1 MKAVDYFSRDV
12 HSFWAT
18 TFQFDLKLFDQ
29 FLLRRL
35 GNAPL
40 NSVVLCDEDCLTD
53 ALSALS
59 DVDIFVV
66 GSANRRY
73 LLRGVKLPGGGRFH
87 PKTYLFASRR
97 RTVLLVGSGNLTRTG
112 LDRGRETFVGYDG
125 SEENDLPII
134 RAWGNW
140 VRGLVAAQGDS
151 VLRGRF
157 EHLAASVP
165 ELSGPGDEEA
175 FFCNDTLSLLD
186 QLQAIAP
193 ASVAELHVRAPFY
206 DEQAQALEEL
216 IRRLA
221 PTRAIHVHL
230 GARTSVDGRALRRVL
245 GEARCEVYLHGHE
258 PTEFVHAK
266 LIGLISADGTG
277 LLLCGSANLSRAA
290 LMNVYA
296 APAAGGNCEVVVVR
310 PGSGDEVAAAFF
322 PPNSVV
328 VELSL
333 DDVEALDFQGNEDA
347 AHAFSIRLRS
357 AAFVKE
363 GRMRIEADGAI
374 DEFSVDWDPA
384 PAPFALRA
392 DGVTEEIVPEAEHP
406 EIVWLV
412 NQNRERCS
420 NPVVIDDRDA
430 LDQILGDA
438 ERGSDRPS
446 ELRDEDERSQL
457 VALLTWANRRFIFDI
472 DDTPAL
478 RRASNAQELQQDDED
493 TGFWERYV
501 REELSYDPRSQTY
514 RRVGSGGTLTDAD
527 LLLREIESMLDA
539 APADR
544 RLRIVGIGGTENGN
558 GEAGTGGPWSFTARE
573 RVRARN
579 LLRRW
584 ALALAD
590 PRHAWLSPEAPARNY
605 EALLEVLALIWLGGA
620 LEDEHVVELLGE
632 MWAGF
637 LGSESRRGFLQRA
650 DPELAHEA
658 LESLREDSC
667 ELAAGLAYTALRPD
681 KPWQEWIYEWQPFL
695 EVGLREGVFG
705 AGSFA
710 ADLVDALCGERP
722 SAVAIEEL
730 LRRRAEWVDDD
741 TWARRVGEELGLDG
755 VRIVP
760 NAGFKNVSLVV
771 RLDSLPTSA
780 RDPRLIVLARRAMA
794 LKKTDHV
801 LLEVG
806 TERFLL
812 RFGEV
817 CRARI
822 GNESRASI
830 VPIDEARLAA
840 VEEQGGTL
848 AELLGVGAA
857 A

>member
-1 MKAVDYFSRDV
+1 MKPVDYFSRDV

-53 ALSALS
+53 ALTALS
-59 DVDIFVV
+59 DVDVFVV
-66 GSANRRY
+66 GNANRRY
-73 LLRGVKLPGGGRFH
+73 LLRGVKLPSGGRFH

-112 LDRGRETFVGYDG
+112 LDRGRETFVAYHG

-140 VRGLVAAQGDS
+140 VRALVAAQEDS
-151 VLRGRF
+151 LLRRRF

-165 ELSGPGDEEA
+165 ELSGPGNDEA
-175 FFCNDTLSLLD
+175 FFSNNTLSLLD
-186 QLQAIAP
+186 QLQAVAP
-193 ASVAELHVRAPFY
+193 APVAELHVRAPYY
-206 DEQAQALEEL
+206 DEQARALEEL

-221 PTRAIHVHL
+221 PMRAIHVHL
-230 GARTSVDGRALRRVL
+230 ASRTSVDGGALRRVL
-245 GEARCEVYLHGHE
+245 DGAKCEVHLHGHE
-258 PTEFVHAK
+258 PAEFVHAK
-266 LIGLISADGTG
+266 LIGLIGADESG

-290 LMNVYA
+290 LVNVYGS
-296 APAAGGNCEVVVVR
+296 PAAGGNCEVVLVLR
-310 PGSGDEVAAAFF
+310 GSATEVAKVFY
-322 PPNSVV
+322 PPNSTGVD
-328 VELSL
+328 LSL
-333 DDVEALDFQGNEDA
+333 DDVEALNFQGDEDT
-347 AHAFSIRLRS
+347 AHSFQVRLRS
-357 AAFVKE
+357 AAFLGD
-363 GRMRIEADGAI
+363 GRICVEADSAF
-374 DEFSVDWDPA
+374 DELSLHWEDA
-384 PAPFALRA
+384 RAPFALRA
-392 DGVTEEIVPEAEHP
+392 DGVTKEIVPEDECP
-406 EIVWLV
+406 QIVWLV
-412 NQNRERCS
+412 DLDEERCS

-430 LDQILGDA
+430 LDQVLGDA

-446 ELRDEDERSQL
+446 ELQDENEQSQL

-472 DDTPAL
+472 DDTAAL
-478 RRASNAQELQQDDED
+478 RRANNAQELQQDSED

-527 LLLREIESMLDA
+527 LLLREIESMLHA

-544 RLRIVGIGGTENGN
+544 RLRLVGVGATENEN
-558 GEAGTGGPWSFTARE
+558 GEAGTGHPWSFTARE
-573 RVRARN
+573 RLRARN

-584 ALALAD
+584 ARALAD

-605 EALLEVLALIWLGGA
+605 EALLEVLTLIWLGKA
-620 LEDEHVVELLGE
+620 LDDHHVEELLGE

-637 LGSESRRGFLQRA
+637 IGSESRRGFLQRA

-658 LESLREDSC
+658 LESLRKDSC
-667 ELAAGLAYTALRPD
+667 ELAAGLAYSALHPD
-681 KPWQEWIYEWQPFL
+681 SAWHEWIYEWQPFL
-695 EVGLREGVFG
+695 KVGLGEDVFR

-710 ADLVDALCGERP
+710 TDLVDALCGERP
-722 SAVAIEEL
+722 SAAAIEEL
-730 LRRRAEWVDDD
+730 LRRRSEWVDDD
-741 TWARRVGEELGLDG
+741 TWARRVAEELGLNG

-794 LKKTDHV
+794 LKKTNHV

-812 RFGEV
+812 RVGEV
-817 CRARI
+817 CRARSETSTELPWYQSTTR
-822 GNESRASI
+822 GSR
-830 VPIDEARLAA
+830 P
-840 VEEQGGTL
+840 
-848 AELLGVGAA
+848 
-857 A
+857 

>member
-40 NSVVLCDEDCLTD
+40 NSVVLCDEDCLTES
-53 ALSALS
+53 LSALS
-59 DVDIFVV
+59 EVDMFAV

-73 LLRGVKLPGGGRFH
+73 LLRGVKLPSGGRFH

-112 LDRGRETFVGYDG
+112 LDRGRETFVAYSG
-125 SEENDLPII
+125 SEEDDLPII

-140 VRGLVAAQGDS
+140 VRALVAAQGDP
-151 VLRGRF
+151 VLRRRF
-157 EHLAASVP
+157 EHLAAGVP
-165 ELSGPGDEEA
+165 ELSGPGDEDA
-175 FFCNDTLSLLD
+175 FCSNDAMSLLD
-186 QLQAIAP
+186 QLQAKAP
-193 ASVAELHVRAPFY
+193 AAIAELHVRAPYY
-206 DEQAQALEEL
+206 DEQARALEQL
-216 IRRLA
+216 IQRLA

-230 GARTSVDGRALRRVL
+230 GARTSVNGGALRRVL
-245 GEARCEVYLHGHE
+245 DGAECDVYLHGHE

-266 LIGLISADGTG
+266 LIGLIGAEDTG

-290 LMNVYA
+290 LMNVYG
-296 APAAGGNCEVVVVR
+296 APAGGGNCEVVVVR
-310 PGSGDEVAAAFF
+310 HGSAAEVADAFL
-322 PPNSVV
+322 PPNGTIVG
-328 VELSL
+328 LSL
-333 DDVEALDFQGNEDA
+333 EDIEALDFQGDEDP
-347 AHAFSIRLRS
+347 AHSFPVRLRS
-357 AAFVKE
+357 AEFLRD
-363 GRMRIEADGAI
+363 GRLHIEADQAT
-374 DEFSVDWDPA
+374 DELLVAWEEA
-384 PAPFALRA
+384 LAPFELA
-392 DGVTEEIVPEAEHP
+392 DGVTKEVVPEAEHP

-412 NQNRERCS
+412 DGNGERCS

-430 LDQILGDA
+430 LDHILGDA

-472 DDTPAL
+472 DDTAAL
-478 RRASNAQELQQDDED
+478 RRANNAQELQQDSED

-514 RRVGSGGTLTDAD
+514 RRVGSGGALTDAD
-527 LLLREIESMLDA
+527 LLLREIEAMLHA

-544 RLRIVGIGGTENGN
+544 RLRLLGAGATEDADD
-558 GEAGTGGPWSFTARE
+558 EAGTGHPWSFTARE
-573 RVRARN
+573 RLRARN

-584 ALALAD
+584 ARALAD
-590 PRHAWLSPEAPARNY
+590 PRHAWLSPEAPAQNY
-605 EALLEVLALIWLGGA
+605 EALLEVLTLIWLGDT
-620 LEDEHVVELLGE
+620 LEDEHVEELLGE

-650 DPELAHEA
+650 EPELARET
-658 LESLREDSC
+658 LKSLSADSC
-667 ELAAGLAYTALRPD
+667 ELAAGLAYTALHPEN
-681 KPWQEWIYEWQPFL
+681 PWHEWIYEWQPFL
-695 EVGLREGVFG
+695 KAGLRDGVFR
-705 AGSFA
+705 AGTLA
-710 ADLVDALCGERP
+710 QDVVEALCEERP
-722 SAVAIEEL
+722 SAAAIDEL
-730 LRRRAEWVDDD
+730 LRRRSEWVDDD
-741 TWARRVGEELGLDG
+741 TWASRIAEELDLSG

-760 NAGFKNVSLVV
+760 NAGFKNVTLVV
-771 RLDSLPTSA
+771 RLDGLPTSA
-780 RDPRLIVLARRAMA
+780 HDPRLITLARRAIA
-794 LKKTDHV
+794 LKKTSHV